1 MANLPQS
8 NNEVGALIA
17 APSAQAGAPSL
28 IEQAA
33 IVLLSMGEEPAAGVL
48 RCLER
53 DDLLAITQVMSRLSG
68 IRVDSVRQSLQHFF
82 DDYREQ
88 SGVHGAS
95 RSYLQ
100 RSLNL
105 ALGSDIAGTVLNSIY
120 GDEIRPKMARLQWAA
135 PRWLAECLALEHPRM
150 QAVFLAFLPPQLAG
164 GVIEHLPALGREALV
179 LNVAKLE
186 EVDRDLLE
194 QLGALADQYLSEL
207 GTQSIVMEGIKQ
219 AADIVN
225 RIPGNKQEL
234 LERLRG
240 QDAEVTAAIET
251 EMYDFFVL
259 STQSE
264 AVLTQIIEA
273 VPAELLALALKGA
286 EPAIRRAVLG
296 TMPKRQA
303 QSFED
308 QMRRS
313 GPVTLSRVEEARR
326 EIMELVKS
334 MVDAGELE
342 IQLFAE
348 AVVE

>member
-1 MANLPQS
+1 MTAE
-8 NNEVGALIA
+8 NEKLN
-17 APSAQAGAPSL
+17 L

-33 IVLLSMGEEPAAGVL
+33 IVLLSMGEAPAAGVL

-53 DDLLAITQVMSRLSG
+53 EDLLALTQVMSRMSG

-95 RSYLQ
+95 RSFLQ
-100 RSLNL
+100 RSLEM
-105 ALGSDIAGTVLNSIY
+105 ALGGDIAGTVLDSIY
-120 GDEIRPKMARLQWAA
+120 GDEIRPKLARLQWAS
-135 PRWLAECLALEHPRM
+135 PSWLAERLAQEHPRM
-150 QAVFLAFLPPQLAG
+150 QAVFLAFLPPKLAG
-164 GVIEHLPALGREALV
+164 DVMEHLPAEGNEALV
-179 LNVAKLE
+179 LNVAKLK
-186 EVDRDLLE
+186 EVDRDLLV
-194 QLGALADQYLSEL
+194 QLEMLADQYLSEL
-207 GTQSIVMEGIKQ
+207 GTQSVSMEGIKQ
-219 AADIVN
+219 AADIIN

-234 LERLRG
+234 VERLRV
-240 QDAEVTAAIET
+240 QDPIITAEIET
-251 EMYDFFVL
+251 EMYDFFLL

-273 VPAELLALALKGA
+273 VPAELWALALKGA
-286 EPAIRRAVLG
+286 EPAIRKAVLG
-296 TMPKRQA
+296 AMPRRQA

-313 GPVTLSRVEEARR
+313 GPVPLSRVEEARR
-326 EIMELVKS
+326 EIMELVKA

>member
-1 MANLPQS
+1 MTAE
-8 NNEVGALIA
+8 NEKLN
-17 APSAQAGAPSL
+17 L

-53 DDLLAITQVMSRLSG
+53 DDLLALTQVMSRLSG
-68 IRVDSVRQSLQHFF
+68 IRVDSVHQSLQHFF

-95 RSYLQ
+95 RSFLQ
-100 RSLNL
+100 RSLEM
-105 ALGSDIAGTVLNSIY
+105 ALGQDIAGTVLDSIY
-120 GDEIRPKMARLQWAA
+120 GDEIRPKLARLQWAS
-135 PRWLAECLALEHPRM
+135 PKWLADRLSQEHPRM
-150 QAVFLAFLPPQLAG
+150 QAVFLAFLPAKLAG
-164 GVIEHLPALGREALV
+164 EVMEHLPTEGIDVLV
-179 LNVAKLE
+179 LNVAKLK
-186 EVDRDLLE
+186 EVDRDLLV
-194 QLGALADQYLSEL
+194 QLEMLADQYLSEL
-207 GTQSIVMEGIKQ
+207 GTQSISMEGVKQ
-219 AADIVN
+219 AADILN
-225 RIPGNKQEL
+225 RIPGNKQAL
-234 LERLRG
+234 VERLRV
-240 QDAEVTAAIET
+240 QDAAITAEIET

-264 AVLTQIIEA
+264 AVLSQIIEA
-273 VPAELLALALKGA
+273 VPAELWALALKGA
-286 EPAIRRAVLG
+286 ELAIRNAVLG
-296 TMPKRQA
+296 AMPRRQA

-313 GPVTLSRVEEARR
+313 GPVPLSRVEESRR
-326 EIMELVKS
+326 EIMELVKA

>member
-1 MANLPQS
+1 MTS
-8 NNEVGALIA
+8 ENEKLN
-17 APSAQAGAPSL
+17 L

-33 IVLLSMGEEPAAGVL
+33 IVLLSMGEAPAAGVL

-53 DDLLAITQVMSRLSG
+53 EDLLALTQVMSRMSG

-95 RSYLQ
+95 RSFLQ
-100 RSLNL
+100 RSLEM
-105 ALGSDIAGTVLNSIY
+105 ALGGDIAGTVLDSIY
-120 GDEIRPKMARLQWAA
+120 GDEIRPKLARLQWAS
-135 PRWLAECLALEHPRM
+135 PSWLAERLAQEHPRM
-150 QAVFLAFLPPQLAG
+150 QAVFLAFLPPKLAG
-164 GVIEHLPALGREALV
+164 DVMEHLPTEGIEALV
-179 LNVAKLE
+179 LNVAKLK
-186 EVDRDLLE
+186 EVDRDLLV
-194 QLGALADQYLSEL
+194 QLEMLADQYLSEL
-207 GTQSIVMEGIKQ
+207 GTQSVSMEGIKQ
-219 AADIVN
+219 AADILN
-225 RIPGNKQEL
+225 RIPGNKQEIV
-234 LERLRG
+234 ERLRA
-240 QDAEVTAAIET
+240 QDPVITAEIET
-251 EMYDFFVL
+251 EMYDFFLL

-273 VPAELLALALKGA
+273 VPAELWALALKGA
-286 EPAIRRAVLG
+286 EPAIRKAVLG
-296 TMPKRQA
+296 AMPRRQA

-313 GPVTLSRVEEARR
+313 GPVPLSRVEESRR
-326 EIMELVKS
+326 EIMELVKA

>member
-1 MANLPQS
+1 MANLQPL
-8 NNEVGALIA
+8 NNENAAVALLPGQTPA
-17 APSAQAGAPSL
+17 LNL

-33 IVLLSMGEEPAAGVL
+33 IVLLSMGEEQAAGVL

-53 DDLLAITQVMSRLSG
+53 DDLLAITKVMSRMSG

-95 RSYLQ
+95 RSFLQ
-100 RSLNL
+100 RSLGL
-105 ALGSDIAGTVLNSIY
+105 ALGNDIAGTVLNSIY
-120 GDEIRPKMARLQWAA
+120 GDEIRPKMARLQWAV
-135 PRWLAECLALEHPRM
+135 PRWLAERLSLEHPRM

-164 GVIEHLPALGREALV
+164 GVIEHLPVSGREALV
-179 LNVAKLE
+179 LNVARLE

-194 QLGALADQYLSEL
+194 QLSALADQYLSEL
-207 GTQSIVMEGIKQ
+207 GTQSIAMEGIKQ

-234 LERLRG
+234 LERLRS
-240 QDAEVTAAIET
+240 QDAQITAAIET

-264 AVLTQIIEA
+264 TVLTQIIEA
-273 VPAELLALALKGA
+273 VPAELWALALKGA
-286 EPAIRRAVLG
+286 EPAIRKAVLG
-296 TMPKRQA
+296 AMPKRQA

-326 EIMELVKS
+326 EIMELVKA

>member
-1 MANLPQS
+1 MTAE
-8 NNEVGALIA
+8 NEKLN
-17 APSAQAGAPSL
+17 L

-53 DDLLAITQVMSRLSG
+53 DDLLALTQVMSRLSG
-68 IRVDSVRQSLQHFF
+68 IRVDSVHQSLQHFF

-95 RSYLQ
+95 RSFLQ
-100 RSLNL
+100 RSLEM
-105 ALGSDIAGTVLNSIY
+105 ALGQDIAGTVLDSIY
-120 GDEIRPKMARLQWAA
+120 GDEIRPKLARLQWAS
-135 PRWLAECLALEHPRM
+135 PKWLADRLSQEHPRM
-150 QAVFLAFLPPQLAG
+150 QAVFLAFLPAKLAG
-164 GVIEHLPALGREALV
+164 DVMEHLPTEGIDVLV
-179 LNVAKLE
+179 LNVAKLK
-186 EVDRDLLE
+186 EVDRDLLV
-194 QLGALADQYLSEL
+194 QLEMLADQYLSEL
-207 GTQSIVMEGIKQ
+207 GTQSITMEGIKQ
-219 AADIVN
+219 AADILN

-234 LERLRG
+234 VERLRA
-240 QDAEVTAAIET
+240 QDAAITAEIET

-264 AVLTQIIEA
+264 AVLSQIIEA
-273 VPAELLALALKGA
+273 VPAELWALALKGA
-286 EPAIRRAVLG
+286 ELAIRNAVLG
-296 TMPKRQA
+296 AMPRRQA

-313 GPVTLSRVEEARR
+313 GPVPLSRVEESRR
-326 EIMELVKS
+326 EIMELVKA

>member
-1 MANLPQS
+1 MSAD
-8 NNEVGALIA
+8 NEKLN
-17 APSAQAGAPSL
+17 L

-53 DDLLAITQVMSRLSG
+53 DDLLALTQVMSRMSG
-68 IRVDSVRQSLQHFF
+68 IRVDSVKQSLQHFF

-95 RSYLQ
+95 RSFLQ
-100 RSLNL
+100 RSLGM
-105 ALGSDIAGTVLNSIY
+105 ALGDDIAGSVLDSIY
-120 GDEIRPKMARLQWAA
+120 GDEIRPKLARLQWASA
-135 PRWLAECLALEHPRM
+135 SWLAERLTQEHPRM
-150 QAVFLAFLPPQLAG
+150 QAVFLAFLPAKLAG
-164 GVIEHLPALGREALV
+164 DVMEHLPTEGIDALV
-179 LNVAKLE
+179 LNVAKLK
-186 EVDRDLLE
+186 EVDRDLLL
-194 QLGALADQYLSEL
+194 QLEVLADQYLSEL
-207 GTQSIVMEGIKQ
+207 GTQSVSMEGVKQ
-219 AADIVN
+219 AADILN

-234 LERLRG
+234 VERLRA
-240 QDAEVTAAIET
+240 QDPEITAEIET

-264 AVLTQIIEA
+264 TVLTQIIEA
-273 VPAELLALALKGA
+273 VPAELWALALKGA
-286 EPAIRRAVLG
+286 EPAIRNAVLG
-296 TMPKRQA
+296 AMPRRQA

-313 GPVTLSRVEEARR
+313 GPVPLSRVEEARK
-326 EIMELVKS
+326 EIMDVVKS
-334 MVDAGELE
+334 MVDAGDLE

>member
-1 MANLPQS
+1 MTAE
-8 NNEVGALIA
+8 NEKL
-17 APSAQAGAPSL
+17 SL

-53 DDLLAITQVMSRLSG
+53 DDLLALTQVMSRLSG
-68 IRVDSVRQSLQHFF
+68 IRVDSVHHSLQHFF
-82 DDYREQ
+82 EDYREQ

-95 RSYLQ
+95 RSFLQ
-100 RSLNL
+100 RSLEM
-105 ALGSDIAGTVLNSIY
+105 ALGQDIAGTVLDSIY
-120 GDEIRPKMARLQWAA
+120 GDEIRPKLARLQWASPKWMA
-135 PRWLAECLALEHPRM
+135 DRLTQEHPRM
-150 QAVFLAFLPPQLAG
+150 QAVFLAFLPAKLAG
-164 GVIEHLPALGREALV
+164 DVMEHLPTEGIDVLV
-179 LNVAKLE
+179 LNVAKLK
-186 EVDRDLLE
+186 EVDRDLLV
-194 QLGALADQYLSEL
+194 QLEMLADQYLSEL
-207 GTQSIVMEGIKQ
+207 GTQSISMEGIKQ
-219 AADIVN
+219 AADILN

-234 LERLRG
+234 VERLRV
-240 QDAEVTAAIET
+240 QDAAITAEIET

-264 AVLTQIIEA
+264 AVLSQIIEA
-273 VPAELLALALKGA
+273 VPAELWALALKGA
-286 EPAIRRAVLG
+286 ELSIRNAVLG
-296 TMPKRQA
+296 AMPRRQA

-313 GPVTLSRVEEARR
+313 GPVPLSRVEESRR
-326 EIMELVKS
+326 EIMELVKA

>member
-1 MANLPQS
+1 MTAE
-8 NNEVGALIA
+8 NEKLN
-17 APSAQAGAPSL
+17 L

-53 DDLLAITQVMSRLSG
+53 DDLLALTQVMSRLSG
-68 IRVDSVRQSLQHFF
+68 IRVDSVHQSLQHFF
-82 DDYREQ
+82 EDYREQ

-95 RSYLQ
+95 RSFLQ
-100 RSLNL
+100 RSLEM
-105 ALGSDIAGTVLNSIY
+105 ALGQDIAGTVLDSIY
-120 GDEIRPKMARLQWAA
+120 GDEIRPKLARLQWAS
-135 PRWLAECLALEHPRM
+135 PKWLADRLGQEHPRM
-150 QAVFLAFLPPQLAG
+150 QAVFLAFLPAKLAG
-164 GVIEHLPALGREALV
+164 DVMEHLPTEGIDVLV
-179 LNVAKLE
+179 LNVAKLK
-186 EVDRDLLE
+186 EVDRDLLV
-194 QLGALADQYLSEL
+194 QLEMLTNQYLSEL
-207 GTQSIVMEGIKQ
+207 GTQSITMEGVKQ
-219 AADIVN
+219 AADILN

-234 LERLRG
+234 VERLRV
-240 QDAEVTAAIET
+240 QDAAITAAIET

-264 AVLTQIIEA
+264 AVLSQIIEA
-273 VPAELLALALKGA
+273 VPAELWAVALKGA
-286 EPAIRRAVLG
+286 ELAIRNAVLG
-296 TMPKRQA
+296 AMPRRQA

-313 GPVTLSRVEEARR
+313 GPVPLSRVEESRR
-326 EIMELVKS
+326 EIMELVKA

>member
-1 MANLPQS
+1 MAAD
-8 NNEVGALIA
+8 NEQLN
-17 APSAQAGAPSL
+17 L

-33 IVLLSMGEEPAAGVL
+33 IVLLSMGEAPAAGVL

-53 DDLLAITQVMSRLSG
+53 EDLLAVTQVMSRMSG

-95 RSYLQ
+95 RSFLQ
-100 RSLNL
+100 RSLGM
-105 ALGSDIAGTVLNSIY
+105 ALGESIAGSVIDSIY
-120 GDEIRPKMARLQWAA
+120 GDEIRPKLARLQWAS
-135 PRWLAECLALEHPRM
+135 PRWLAERLALEHPRM
-150 QAVFLAFLPPQLAG
+150 QAVFLAFLPPKLAG
-164 GVIEHLPALGREALV
+164 DVIEHLPATGTEALV

-194 QLGALADQYLSEL
+194 QLEMLADQYLADF
-207 GTQSIVMEGIKQ
+207 GTQSISMEGVKQ
-219 AADIVN
+219 AADILN

-234 LERLRG
+234 VEKLRARDPEIAG
-240 QDAEVTAAIET
+240 KIET

-273 VPAELLALALKGA
+273 VPAELWALALKGA
-286 EPAIRRAVLG
+286 EPAIRNAVLG
-296 TMPKRQA
+296 AMPRRQA

-313 GPVTLSRVEEARR
+313 GPVPLSRVEEARR
-326 EIMELVKS
+326 EIMDLVKA